1 MAAALSPLLRAGA
14 FSGKEKQDAFQL
26 SNSGIRMSKS
36 MTYPTMAF
44 QFLQQ
49 KTCLKFVK
57 LSQFWIYFCIYHC
70 IFLICFISDGQLSQN
85 IYSFFAQF
93 PGTASFSQ
101 KAEKSRPFLPHGQR
115 FLFLKTSLLKV
126 YISLIFGG
134 LDRPGETS
142 PAPLSASEKICPF

>member
-1 MAAALSPLLRAGA
+1 MAAALSPFLRAGA

-57 LSQFWIYFCIYHC
+57 FHNSGF
-70 IFLICFISDGQLSQN
+70 IF
-85 IYSFFAQF
+85 
-93 PGTASFSQ
+93 
-101 KAEKSRPFLPHGQR
+101 
-115 FLFLKTSLLKV
+115 V
-126 YISLIFGG
+126 YIIVYFSFVSYRMASYLRIFIHF
-134 LDRPGETS
+134 LHSFLAQHLFPKKQKNPGRF
-142 PAPLSASEKICPF
+142 CPTAKGSSS